1 MVHIPILIFSF
12 SYLRPCS
19 LPQNYSCTYQRVPET
34 NVLESNAVSVMFFD
48 HVQLLQQL
56 FFLKKDCCYRNN
68 SGSGIQL
75 HDGDLEHCL
84 IKEKNRCLYVL
95 PPIYMFWYSRFSLGI
110 LNIFVMHYNQ
120 QTANLFLAY
129 DSQPVST
136 INVQYLQ

>member
-68 SGSGIQL
+68 SGSGIRL

-95 PPIYMFWYSRFSLGI
+95 FPIYMFWHSRFSFRNLKDG
-110 LNIFVMHYNQ
+110 NSCIFSRCITNSRLLISSWRDM
-120 QTANLFLAY
+120 TL
-129 DSQPVST
+129 SQL
-136 INVQYLQ
+136 LQ